1 MLIRDTLSSYQ
12 YSHLID
18 IQVHLNILTIRDLVM
33 YLEVMVALM

>member
-18 IQVHLNILTIRDLVM
+18 IRVRHNILVIRDLVM
-33 YLEVMVALM
+33 YLVVIAMLM

>member
-18 IQVHLNILTIRDLVM
+18 IQVLHSILVIRDLVM
-33 YLEVMVALM
+33 CLQVIAMHV